1 MLWATRMQLIKHP
14 ADYHQRRMYFFMLVT
29 YVLAARAPTRYW
41 RVARSHAQSC
51 ATSIG
56 MSLSLSHSHSS
67 IAGCIETILRYRET
81 RQTLDALRKEVR
93 TRGTASIRPLALV
106 SKLPCERTEKRYPA
120 KRSCGPRRRA
130 CTFARDQQEARCLGH
145 DLCVGARVPQERRR
159 HSRSLRRYSS
169 NDKDSRFAP
178 WSNAACCCRQCR
190 CVRTER
196 GVALHSNVDRL
207 GCVARRLVSRVAVRW
222 HSLGRQLLGHQ
233 ARELVACSYWLDQYK
248 PASLHKTKRN
258 SWSRERCPS
267 TRTRTDCSHRSE
279 LPLSTTM
286 HRPIQQPHPSLIL
299 CTLNAS
305 RQS

>member
-56 MSLSLSHSHSS
+56 MRSLSHSHSS

-169 NDKDSRFAP
+169 NDKDSHD
-178 WSNAACCCRQCR
+178 SH
-190 CVRTER
+190 R
-196 GVALHSNVDRL
+196 GVTPHVAAANV
-207 GCVARRLVSRVAVRW
+207 GAFAQNVVSPFTATW
-222 HSLGRQLLGHQ
+222 TG
-233 ARELVACSYWLDQYK
+233 LVA
-248 PASLHKTKRN
+248 SLAG
-258 SWSRERCPS
+258 WYLVWP
-267 TRTRTDCSHRSE
+267 
-279 LPLSTTM
+279 
-286 HRPIQQPHPSLIL
+286 
-299 CTLNAS
+299 
-305 RQS
+305 